1 VENKVPFQ
9 TYKITKDLLIG
20 LAAGL
25 IGFGINC
32 LPLPLFPGIHLV
44 FGSAVTLVFAARRGV
59 ATGGV
64 AGLVAGAATWWLWN
78 QPFPSSALLLGVEGA
93 WVGWLC
99 RRAKSPRQPLYAAL
113 TYWLLIGGWSNL
125 LLQHYGF
132 HLPWQT
138 SIVIALRSLVNG
150 FFCALIA
157 EALLAAFYYVRQR
170 KGRPEET
177 FSLSLS
183 AVLRLVLLLGV
194 CLPTTCLVVSFAR
207 YTRTEMVE
215 RAQAKGEANAVS
227 VQRAISGRMSTFRRA
242 ISLVADVIQTEQIKF
257 SETER
262 LNRLLE
268 ATRREH
274 PELAG
279 MYVADERAR
288 TVAFSPLR
296 NQQGEYLVGREYSDR
311 RYYQDLLKARG
322 TVFSGVYQ
330 ARGGMTT
337 PTAAIAVPLLRDNG
351 EVSGFAL
358 GWFRMEMFHEMAASV
373 AGSKNGDRIMITDAE
388 GYLVAD
394 SALSSTVYTL
404 VSSVADNPLY
414 QRAQGAAEGRALV
427 TDVPSQQGRSTAGAT
442 FADNRWLAWSTVPEV
457 GWRVLSAKALRPV
470 EEELATFYLQTL
482 VALAGFLI
490 VAALAAQ
497 LVGRRLSRPLVVLEA
512 SARRLASGDL
522 KARPEASRALNRE
535 VRSLTEAF
543 TQMAA
548 SLDHSWTQQRALFE
562 QVARGKL
569 EWETTFDSMSD
580 GVFVFDQGG
589 RLVRVNLAAA
599 RMVGSEITS
608 LIGKHCCDML
618 AGLAPG
624 QCLVTEVLS
633 TGQHVARE
641 GTPRVYGRPLYVTSE
656 PVSRDGR
663 ITGAICVAR
672 DLSELRGAEEALRES
687 EDRYRD
693 LVEHSHDLICTHD
706 LEGRV
711 LSVNEAAVKL
721 LGYDRETLLKRNI
734 REILLPEFRSEFDNH
749 IVEVQKNGVTKGVM
763 SVQTSTGERRIWE
776 FTNTLRTEGVP
787 IPIVRGVAHD
797 VTERVRAEAERRLI
811 AEIIQGVIA
820 TANLEELL
828 KLIHHSIGKLL
839 YAENCFV
846 TLHDQ
851 TTDLMHFVF
860 WVDKFDPIPSP
871 RPVGKGF
878 SSYVL
883 RTGHPLRLT
892 EELKSRMYASGEVE
906 KSGSNSASWL
916 GVPLRTPSRTIG
928 VLVIQHY
935 EDEGAYSQRDLEF
948 LYSVGDQIAL
958 AIERKR
964 AEQALREAERR
975 AIVEYER
982 LLERIASLAQALGTA
997 RELKSIFRA
1006 LLDFALI
1013 STPCNGI
1020 FVSLYD
1026 PERNVRTPVYA
1037 ASENKEED
1045 LTLLALMPMTDSPNS
1060 RAIATGEVILTCDY
1074 QAAMAGQPDIN
1085 IGLERDPR
1093 LPQSSLVA
1101 PMSVMGKVI
1110 GAIEVQSVERAA
1122 FSQEHATAMRMAAN
1136 LAAIAIENVRLFEQE
1151 REKEEQLLQ
1160 SQKLESVG
1168 QLAGGIAHDFNNLLT
1183 VIGGYSEI
1191 MLRRFSQDD
1200 PLRRNTEEIKK
1211 AAERASSLT
1220 RQLLAFSR
1228 KQVLQPK
1235 VFDLNSLVTDVSKML
1250 RRLIGEDI
1258 EFITLLRPEAG
1269 LVNADPGQIEQVL
1282 MNLVVNARDAMPR
1295 GGKITIETANVQ
1307 LDKAYADMHIAVQP
1321 GKYVMLIVSD
1331 TGLGMDAEMQDHIF
1345 EPFFTTK
1352 EVGKGTGLGLSTV
1365 YGIVKQ
1371 SGGNIWVYSG
1381 VGHGTTFKIYL
1392 PLAEEEV
1399 GRRKPAEPAA
1409 PRGTET
1415 ILLVEDEG
1423 TVRKLA
1429 RAILEENGYHVLE
1442 AANGEEA
1449 LPICEQHCGDIHL
1462 MLTDVVMPLMS
1473 GRELANRIE
1482 TICPH
1487 LPVLYMSGYT
1497 DDAIVHHGVLDP
1509 GTPFLE
1515 KPFTPDALARKVREV
1530 LDTIPVASRV

>member
-1 VENKVPFQ
+1 MVFRPN
-9 TYKITKDLLIG
+9 KITKDLLIG

-25 IGFGINC
+25 IGFAINC
-32 LPLPLFPGIHLV
+32 LPLPLFPGIHLI

-64 AGLVAGAATWWLWN
+64 AGLVAGASTWWLWN

-99 RRAKSPRQPLYAAL
+99 RRGERPRRPLYAAL
-113 TYWLLIGGWSNL
+113 TYWLLIGSWSNL
-125 LLQHYGF
+125 LVQHYAF
-132 HLPWQT
+132 HLTWQT
-138 SIVIALRSLVNG
+138 SIVIVLRSVVNG

-157 EALLAAFYYVRQR
+157 EALLGALFYVRQR
-170 KGRPEET
+170 KGRQDES
-177 FSLSLS
+177 FNLSLS
-183 AVLRLVLLLGV
+183 AVLRLVLLLGA
-194 CLPTTCLVVSFAR
+194 CLPATFLVISFAR
-207 YTRTEMVE
+207 YNRTEMVE
-215 RAQAKGEANAVS
+215 RAQAKGEGNAVS
-227 VQRAISGRMSTFRRA
+227 VRRAISGRMSTFRRA
-242 ISLVADVIQTEQIKF
+242 ISVVADVIQTEEIKF

-268 ATRREH
+268 ATRREN
-274 PELAG
+274 PELVG
-279 MYVADERAR
+279 MYVADALAR
-288 TVAFSPLR
+288 TVAFSPAK
-296 NQQGEYLVGREYSDR
+296 NQQGEYLVGRDYSDR
-311 RYYQDLLKARG
+311 RYYQDLLKARS

-337 PTAAIAVPLLRDNG
+337 PTAAIAVPLLDGNG
-351 EVSGFAL
+351 ELSGFVL
-358 GWFRMEMFHEMAASV
+358 GWFDMEMFHQIAASV
-373 AGSKNGDRIMITDAE
+373 AGDKNSDRIMITDAE
-388 GYLVAD
+388 GHLVAG
-394 SALSSTVYTL
+394 SALAPKEYTL
-404 VSSVADNPLY
+404 VRSVAEDPLY
-414 QRAQGAAEGRALV
+414 QRAQDTDEGRALV
-427 TDVPSQQGRSTAGAT
+427 TGIPSQQSHPTAGAT
-442 FADNRWLAWSTVPEV
+442 FADNKWLAWSTVPEV
-457 GWRVLSAKALRPV
+457 GWRVLSAKSMRPV
-470 EEELATFYLQTL
+470 EEELATFYLKTL

-490 VAALAAQ
+490 VAAGAAH
-497 LVGRRLSRPLVVLEA
+497 LVGRRLARPLVVLEA
-512 SARRLASGDL
+512 SVRRLAAGDL

-548 SLDHSWTQQRALFE
+548 SLEHSWTEQRTLFD
-562 QVARGKL
+562 QVAHGKV

-589 RLVRVNLAAA
+589 TLVRVNLAGA
-599 RMVGSEITS
+599 RMAGGEITS

-624 QCLVTEVLS
+624 QCLVTEVLT
-633 TGQHVARE
+633 TGQHVVRD
-641 GTPRVYGRPLYVTSE
+641 GTPRVYGRPLHITSE
-656 PVSRDGR
+656 PVSKNGR
-663 ITGAICVAR
+663 TTGAICVAR

-693 LVEHSHDLICTHD
+693 LVEHSFDLICTHN

-721 LGYDRETLLKRNI
+721 LGYDRETLLNKNM
-734 REILLPEFRSEFDNH
+734 REILLPEFRSEFDSH
-749 IVEVQKNGVTKGVM
+749 ILALQKNGVTKGVM
-763 SVQTSTGERRIWE
+763 SVQTKTGETRIWE
-776 FTNTLRTEGVP
+776 FTNTLRTEGVT

-797 VTERVRAEAERRLI
+797 VTERKRAEAERRLI
-811 AEIIQGVIA
+811 FEIVQGL
-820 TANLEELL
+820 TTTLNLDELL
-828 KLIHHSIGKLL
+828 KLIHHSIGKILD
-839 YAENCFV
+839 AENCFLA
-846 TLHDQ
+846 LHDP
-851 TTDLMHFVF
+851 TTNLMHFEF
-860 WVDKFDPIPSP
+860 WVDKFDPVPSP

-883 RTGHPLRLT
+883 RTGQPLLLT
-892 EELKSRMYASGEVE
+892 RELKSRMYARGEVE
-906 KSGSNSASWL
+906 KSGSDSSSWL

-935 EDEGAYSQRDLEF
+935 EEEGAYSQRDLEF

-958 AIERKR
+958 AIDRKR
-964 AEQALREAERR
+964 AEQALREADRR
-975 AIVEYER
+975 AVVEYER
-982 LLERIASLAQALGTA
+982 LLERIASLAQTLGTA

-1006 LLDFALI
+1006 LLDFVLI
-1013 STPCNGI
+1013 STPCTGM

-1026 PERNVRTPVYA
+1026 PERNVRTAVYA
-1037 ASENKEED
+1037 GSEDAEED
-1045 LTLLALMPMTDSPNS
+1045 LSPLPPMPMTDSPDS
-1060 RAIATGEVILTCDY
+1060 RAIATGEVIITDDH
-1074 QAAMAGQPDIN
+1074 QAAMAEQPGIN
-1085 IGLERDPR
+1085 IGLLRDRR
-1093 LPQSSLVA
+1093 LPQSSLAA
-1101 PMSVMGKVI
+1101 PMSVMGKAI

-1122 FSQEHATAMRMAAN
+1122 FKQEHATAMRMAAN
-1136 LAAIAIENVRLFEQE
+1136 LTAIAIENIRLFEQE
-1151 REKEEQLLQ
+1151 REKEEQFLQ

-1200 PLRRNTEEIKK
+1200 PMRKNTEEIKK
-1211 AAERASSLT
+1211 AAQRATSLT

-1235 VFDLNSLVTDVSKML
+1235 VFDLNSLVTNVSKML
-1250 RRLIGEDI
+1250 GRLIGEDI

-1269 LVNADPGQIEQVL
+1269 RVDADPGQIEQVL
-1282 MNLVVNARDAMPR
+1282 MNLVVNARDAMPQ
-1295 GGKITIETANVQ
+1295 GGKIIIETANVQ

-1321 GKYVMLIVSD
+1321 GKYVMLTVSD
-1331 TGLGMDAEMQDHIF
+1331 TGGGMDAETQEHIF

-1371 SGGNIWVYSG
+1371 SGGNIWVYSE

-1392 PLAEEEV
+1392 PLVEEEV
-1399 GRRKPAEPAA
+1399 EIHKLTAEPAA

-1423 TVRKLA
+1423 IVRTLA
-1429 RAILEENGYHVLE
+1429 RTILEENGYRVLE
-1442 AANGEEA
+1442 AANGNEA
-1449 LPICEQHCGDIHL
+1449 LRLCEQHCGDIHL

-1515 KPFTPDALARKVREV
+1515 KPFTPDALAHKVREV
-1530 LDTIPVASRV
+1530 LDKRQ